1 MIEHL
6 FEHPAGLAH
15 VLVALAAL
23 VFGAAVVALRKG
35 DRRHRWLG
43 RAYLLSML
51 GLNATA
57 LSVYELFGGFGPFHG
72 LALFSLAT
80 VLSGYAAARRRKPGW
95 KIRHAYF
102 MAGSYVGLVA
112 AAVAEVASRVPGWSF
127 NAAVITASA
136 LAVFGGLG
144 WMMRWVPRS
153 L

>member
-6 FEHPAGLAH
+6 FEHAVGLAH
-15 VLVALAAL
+15 VLAALAAL
-23 VFGAAVVALRKG
+23 VLGAVVVALRKG
-35 DRRHRWLG
+35 NRRHRWLG

-51 GLNATA
+51 ALNATA

-102 MAGSYVGLVA
+102 MTGSYVGLVA
-112 AAVAEVASRVPGWSF
+112 AAVAETASRVPGWSF

-136 LAVFGGLG
+136 LVIFTGLG

>member
-6 FEHPAGLAH
+6 LTHPIGLVH
-15 VLVALAAL
+15 VLAALAAL
-23 VFGAAVVALRKG
+23 VLGAVVVALRKG
-35 DRRHRWLG
+35 NPRHRWLG

-51 GLNATA
+51 ALNATA

-72 LALFSLAT
+72 LSLFSLAT
-80 VLSGYAAARRRKPGW
+80 VLSAYAAVRRRKPGW
-95 KIRHAYF
+95 KMRHAYF
-102 MAGSYVGLVA
+102 MTGSYVGLVA

-127 NAAVITASA
+127 SAAVVVSSA
-136 LAVFGGLG
+136 LVIVGGMA